1 MAKVLRTNKDVD
13 DVGKLLLSKAK
24 KDYER
29 KAKTPE
35 GEEAQTEDGKDKLE
49 GPKMSAKVS
58 SFSSLDFCSAK
69 YLATCAI
76 GSS

>member
-35 GEEAQTEDGKDKLE
+35 GETQTEEGKEKVE

-58 SFSSLDFCSAK
+58 SVFN
-69 YLATCAI
+69 
-76 GSS
+76 